1 MPRTPRSRA
10 SLIAGWSP
18 FGITRTKPKH
28 FREMLRVAW
37 RNRDQLGYAWRVL
50 SRGVC
55 DGCALGTS
63 GLKDWTIPGTHLCM
77 VRLELLRLNTM
88 PALDPA
94 LLADAA
100 ALRKRTSR
108 ELRDLGRLPYPM
120 RRRAGE
126 RGFSRISFEEL
137 WSEVGPR
144 WRAFDPGRT
153 AMFVTSR
160 GITNEVYYVAQKVFR
175 YLGSNH
181 VDNSAR
187 LCHSPSTA
195 GLRSTVGVAAT
206 TCSYKDW
213 FDADLIVFLGSN
225 PANDQPVA
233 TKYLYEA
240 RRRGTRVL
248 SVNAYREPGLE
259 SYWIPSNPD
268 SALFGTKLCDRT
280 FLVRVGGDLAFL
292 NAVQKVLIAKGSVAR
307 EFIGT

>member
-1 MPRTPRSRA
+1 MMQS
-10 SLIAGWSP
+10 WVP
-18 FGITRTKPKH
+18 FGLSAVKPRH
-28 FREMLRVAW
+28 FRDMLRIAW
-37 RNRDQLGYAWRVL
+37 ENRDRLPYAWRVL

-55 DGCALGTS
+55 DGCALGTT
-63 GLKDWTIPGTHLCM
+63 GLSDWTIAGTHLCM

-88 PALDPA
+88 GALDPDR
-94 LLADAA
+94 LGDAE
-100 ALRKRTSR
+100 ALRRRSSR
-108 ELRDLGRLPYPM
+108 ELRELGRLPFPM

-126 RGFSRISFEEL
+126 RGFSRVSFEEL
-137 WSEVGPR
+137 WSEIGPR
-144 WRAFDPGRT
+144 WRACRPART

-195 GLRSTVGVAAT
+195 GLKSTVGVAAT
-206 TCSYKDW
+206 TCSYTDW

-240 RRRGTRVL
+240 RRRGARVL
-248 SVNAYREPGLE
+248 SVNPFREPGFE
-259 SYWIPSNPD
+259 RYWIPSNPD
-268 SALFGTKLCDRT
+268 SALFGTRNVRSQS
-280 FLVRVGGDLAFL
+280 LVP
-292 NAVQKVLIAKGSVAR
+292 KGRGSATAR
-307 EFIGT
+307 SSSGSAGISRS